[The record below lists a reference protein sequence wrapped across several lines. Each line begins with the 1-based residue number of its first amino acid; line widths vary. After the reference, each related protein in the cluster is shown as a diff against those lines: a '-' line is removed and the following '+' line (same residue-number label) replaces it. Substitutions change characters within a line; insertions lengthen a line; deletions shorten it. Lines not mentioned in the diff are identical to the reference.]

1 MNMYLSECT
10 TVEYVAATFDPIV
23 HRSLLKNDNYFYL
36 LCLTGRYT
44 SECCPDYLNPPVTSA
59 LKSSRALESFRIHT
73 DTVEQVLGR
82 LTQKT
87 LTKAVLMDHM
97 DWMDWDGVEVR
108 KEVVALRKAMKP
120 GGQVMFRSAAKSPWY
135 VKVYEEEGFVCQPV
149 SIRQDN
155 SIDRINMYASTW
167 IARLQ
172 TPPGTEV
179 ADMEV
184 LQLPEASL
192 YAI

>member
-1 MNMYLSECT
+1 MNMYLTECT

-23 HRSLLKNDNYFYL
+23 RRSLLKDDNYFYL

-44 SECCPDYLNPPVTSA
+44 PKCCPDYLKPPVVNA
-59 LKSSRALESFRIHT
+59 LRSSRALESFRLHT

-82 LTQKT
+82 LTQQT

-97 DWMDWDGVEVR
+97 DWMDWDGIEVR
-108 KEVVALRKAMKP
+108 KEVIALKKAMKP
-120 GGQVMFRSAAKSPWY
+120 GGLVMFRSAAKNPWY
-135 VKVYEEEGFVCQPV
+135 VKVYEEEGFQCSPV

-167 IARLQ
+167 IARLAG
-172 TPPGTEV
+172 PPE
-179 ADMEV
+179 MEV
-184 LQLPEASL
+184 LQLPEATL
-192 YAI
+192 DII